1 MMKKRILLF
10 VMAFGL
16 LGTLAGCGT
25 GTADSSPVE
34 NGSSSETAQQT
45 SAEKE
50 EQAEYTIGVCQLVQ
64 HEDLDAATE
73 GFQDAVKKALGDDVE
88 FDVQNAQNDSYNCS
102 VIINGFVSNDV
113 DLIMANGTPALQA
126 AAAGTD
132 TIPILGTCV
141 TDYAQALNLKDFDGT
156 VGGNISGTSDV
167 SPLDQQA
174 DAVKELFPDEK
185 QVGLLYCSAESNSK
199 GQAEEMKQYLLERGY
214 ECTDYTFSDSNDLAA
229 VVTKAAEN
237 SDLIYIPTDNT
248 VGSNA
253 GIVKNI
259 CLERKV
265 PVFTGSETICKGCG
279 AATLCLDAYELGYR
293 TGEMAAEVLSGETD
307 ISEMPIENAPHFT
320 KKYNPEIC
328 EALGIEVPE
337 DYEALDE

>member
-10 VMAFGL
+10 LTAFGM
-16 LGTLAGCGT
+16 LGALTGCSGAAPGST
-25 GTADSSPVE
+25 PG
-34 NGSSSETAQQT
+34 GSSSSENVREQA
-45 SAEKE
+45 SAKDEDH
-50 EQAEYTIGVCQLVQ
+50 AEYTIGICQLVQ
-64 HEDLDAATE
+64 HEDLDAATN
-73 GFQDAVKKALGDDVE
+73 GFEDALKEALGNDVE

-102 VIINGFVSNDV
+102 VIINGFVSNKV

-132 TIPILGTCV
+132 TIPIMGTCV
-141 TDYAQALNLKDFDGT
+141 TDYAQALNLEDFDGV

-199 GQAEEMKQYLLERGY
+199 GQAEEMEQYLAEMGY

-248 VGSNA
+248 VGANS

-259 CLERKV
+259 CLEKKV
-265 PVFTGSETICKGCG
+265 PVFTGSETICQGCG

-293 TGEMAAEVLSGETD
+293 TGEMAAEVLTGKED
-307 ISEMPIENAPHFT
+307 ISKMPIENAPHFT
-320 KKYNPEIC
+320 KKYNPEMC
-328 EALGIEVPE
+328 KALGIEVPE